1 MPKSDDSNILLS
13 SLEEI
18 KKGSE
23 DETLPKDSS
32 PPPTPASPEQPPS
45 ASRQPASL
53 LGSLLDEVKKEA
65 DREIEEITRTLE
77 EKSAEVKRQ
86 EKAEEQQKKEQ
97 YDKLIQEEAGRRM
110 AMIQRKEDEK
120 TRKEADARFAEQE
133 GRERAALL
141 VKQKQRK
148 KGLTIAAAIAGTAVV
163 AAGVLVAT
171 GVIPLLEEAAVAPQ
185 EETAP
190 AANDERPAE
199 PVEKPEEKP
208 KGPPIGEPGVLA
220 AMGIDGPAAAV
231 LALPEKKNLETYEKL
246 FSPRPEVEDRIEI
259 ALMRQ
264 RVVKAFARRGGGS
277 SGGSSGSSGSSG
289 DITIDTSVFDE
300 KKK

>member
-13 SLEEI
+13 TLEEI

-23 DETLPKDSS
+23 DDSLPKAPTPT
-32 PPPTPASPEQPPS
+32 PPPASPEPPS